1 MAVLVWCRDG
11 HVPDGVGRVNLAG
24 SRSPGNVG
32 AVPSGERT
40 DSRPSPGVQTRP
52 PLKVRSGRSIFP
64 PKMRIIIGSG
74 GTGLYPRPDP
84 VGMHMGKPQ
93 MDNDV
98 RGGPKEEALDTLSDE
113 ELVIAHLRG
122 RSGAFEDLYDR
133 YRDRLVH
140 FVTRKTGDGDQAQD
154 LVQEAFIRV
163 TRHLHRFDTSKKF
176 STWVYTIASNLSK
189 NELRNRSRSPL
200 VLFQRL
206 TNSWD
211 DDHRPIQFEDFR
223 MRPDDLYRKR
233 FLKRLVEDTVQELP
247 EHHRLVFQLRELEG
261 KSYEEI
267 SKITGV
273 NLGTVK
279 SRLHRARNSF
289 AQRIEPF
296 LN

>member
-1 MAVLVWCRDG
+1 MPEIPAERNDTTTVDPEILDRD
-11 HVPDGVGRVNLAG
+11 
-24 SRSPGNVG
+24 
-32 AVPSGERT
+32 
-40 DSRPSPGVQTRP
+40 
-52 PLKVRSGRSIFP
+52 
-64 PKMRIIIGSG
+64 
-74 GTGLYPRPDP
+74 
-84 VGMHMGKPQ
+84 
-93 MDNDV
+93 
-98 RGGPKEEALDTLSDE
+98 LDELSDE
-113 ELVIAHLRG
+113 KLVTAHLDG
-122 RSGAFEDLYDR
+122 REGAFQELFHR

-140 FVTRKTGDGDQAQD
+140 FITRKTGDSDRAQD

-200 VLFQRL
+200 VLFQKL

-211 DDHRPIQFEDFR
+211 DDHRPLQFEDFS

-233 FLKRLVEDTVQELP
+233 FLKRLVEDTVEELP
-247 EHHRLVFQLRELEG
+247 EHHRLVFRLRELEG

-267 SKITGV
+267 SEITGV

-289 AQRIEPF
+289 AQRIEH
-296 LN
+296 LVN

>member
-1 MAVLVWCRDG
+1 M
-11 HVPDGVGRVNLAG
+11 
-24 SRSPGNVG
+24 
-32 AVPSGERT
+32 
-40 DSRPSPGVQTRP
+40 
-52 PLKVRSGRSIFP
+52 
-64 PKMRIIIGSG
+64 
-74 GTGLYPRPDP
+74 
-84 VGMHMGKPQ
+84 
-93 MDNDV
+93 
-98 RGGPKEEALDTLSDE
+98 KEEAFDTLSDE
-113 ELVIAHLRG
+113 ELVIAHLQG
-122 RSGAFEDLYDR
+122 RIGAFEDLYER

-140 FVTRKTGDGDQAQD
+140 FVARKTGDGDQAQD

-223 MRPDDLYRKR
+223 TRPDDLYRKR
-233 FLKRLVEDTVQELP
+233 FLRRPRRGKPCRSCRK
-247 EHHRLVFQLRELEG
+247 HHRLVFQLRELEG

-267 SKITGV
+267 SEITGV

>member
-1 MAVLVWCRDG
+1 MPL
-11 HVPDGVGRVNLAG
+11 GVGLVDPHKEHDMPVAELKSGSISMRLRKTSNL
-24 SRSPGNVG
+24 P
-32 AVPSGERT
+32 
-40 DSRPSPGVQTRP
+40 
-52 PLKVRSGRSIFP
+52 
-64 PKMRIIIGSG
+64 
-74 GTGLYPRPDP
+74 
-84 VGMHMGKPQ
+84 
-93 MDNDV
+93 
-98 RGGPKEEALDTLSDE
+98 ALAELSDE
-113 ELVIAHLRG
+113 ALVTAHLDG
-122 RSGAFEDLYDR
+122 RPGAFQELFHR

-140 FVTRKTGDGDQAQD
+140 FITRKTGDPDRAQD

-200 VLFQRL
+200 VLFQKL
-206 TNSWD
+206 TSNWD
-211 DDHRPIQFEDFR
+211 DEDRPLQFEDVS

-233 FLKRLVEDTVQELP
+233 HLRQLVEETVAELP
-247 EHHRLVFQLRELEG
+247 EHHQLVFRLRELEG

-267 SKITGV
+267 AEITGV

-289 AQRIEPF
+289 AARIESF

>member
-1 MAVLVWCRDG
+1 LLFPSKDQGRD
-11 HVPDGVGRVNLAG
+11 PYWELRVGSGDWGGRDQSAFQAALTGAPLKPFGDSLIFQTQSVHQPQSRDVTAEAKLKLATDTIDAG
-24 SRSPGNVG
+24 SLQQL
-32 AVPSGERT
+32 T
-40 DSRPSPGVQTRP
+40 
-52 PLKVRSGRSIFP
+52 
-64 PKMRIIIGSG
+64 
-74 GTGLYPRPDP
+74 
-84 VGMHMGKPQ
+84 
-93 MDNDV
+93 
-98 RGGPKEEALDTLSDE
+98 DE
-113 ELVIAHLRG
+113 ELVIAHLDG
-122 RSGAFEDLYDR
+122 RTGAFDSLYAR

-140 FVTRKTGDGDQAQD
+140 FIIRKTGDADRAQD

-200 VLFQRL
+200 VLFQKL
-206 TNSWD
+206 TNSWE
-211 DDHRPIQFEDFR
+211 DDHRPIQFEDAR

-233 FLKRLVEDTVQELP
+233 FLRRLVEETVEELP
-247 EHHRLVFQLRELEG
+247 EHPRLVFRLRELEG

-267 SKITGV
+267 AEITGV

-289 AQRIEPF
+289 AQRIEPH

>member
-1 MAVLVWCRDG
+1 MAEATVDRE
-11 HVPDGVGRVNLAG
+11 
-24 SRSPGNVG
+24 SPIP
-32 AVPSGERT
+32 A
-40 DSRPSPGVQTRP
+40 DRP
-52 PLKVRSGRSIFP
+52 
-64 PKMRIIIGSG
+64 
-74 GTGLYPRPDP
+74 
-84 VGMHMGKPQ
+84 
-93 MDNDV
+93 
-98 RGGPKEEALDTLSDE
+98 LDDLTDE
-113 ELVIAHLRG
+113 ELVTAHLDG
-122 RSGAFEDLYDR
+122 RLGAFQELYDR

-140 FVTRKTGDGDQAQD
+140 FITRKTGDPDRAQD

-206 TNSWD
+206 TSNWD
-211 DDHRPIQFEDFR
+211 DDHRPLQFEDFS

-233 FLKRLVEDTVQELP
+233 FLRRLVEDTVRELP
-247 EHHRLVFQLRELEG
+247 EHHRLVFRLRELEG

-267 SKITGV
+267 SEITGV

>member
-1 MAVLVWCRDG
+1 MSERSEGRRD
-11 HVPDGVGRVNLAG
+11 L
-24 SRSPGNVG
+24 
-32 AVPSGERT
+32 
-40 DSRPSPGVQTRP
+40 
-52 PLKVRSGRSIFP
+52 
-64 PKMRIIIGSG
+64 
-74 GTGLYPRPDP
+74 PRPLGLRDP
-84 VGMHMGKPQ
+84 
-93 MDNDV
+93 DL
-98 RGGPKEEALDTLSDE
+98 EAMPDE
-113 ELVIAHLRG
+113 ELVTAHLSG
-122 RSGAFEDLYDR
+122 RTGAFQELFNR

-140 FVTRKTGDGDQAQD
+140 FITRKTGDADRAQD

-206 TNSWD
+206 TSNWD
-211 DDHRPIQFEDFR
+211 EDHRPLQFEDTS

-233 FLKRLVEDTVQELP
+233 FLQRIVEDTVEELP
-247 EHHRLVFQLRELEG
+247 EHHRLVFRLRELEG

-267 SKITGV
+267 AEITGV

-279 SRLHRARNSF
+279 SRLHRARHSF
-289 AQRIEPF
+289 AQRIEHL

>member
-1 MAVLVWCRDG
+1 MAVVVGCGLG
-11 HVPDGVGRVNLAG
+11 FLPDRAGAVNLAV
-24 SRSPGNVG
+24 RSPPGNG
-32 AVPSGERT
+32 RPVPRNRPALEGEIGT
-40 DSRPSPGVQTRP
+40 DHIPT
-52 PLKVRSGRSIFP
+52 KA
-64 PKMRIIIGSG
+64 RIIVGCG
-74 GTGLYPRPDP
+74 ETGPHGRPEP
-84 VGMHMGKPQ
+84 VGMNMGRPQ
-93 MDNDV
+93 MDDDV
-98 RGGPKEEALDTLSDE
+98 RTGLKEEALDMLSDE
-113 ELVIAHLRG
+113 ELVVAHLRG

-140 FVTRKTGDGDQAQD
+140 FVARKTGDGDQAQD

-233 FLKRLVEDTVQELP
+233 YLKRLVEDTVQELP

-267 SKITGV
+267 SEITGV